1 MPQLAAF
8 ALLVFI
14 LYIGDVA
21 AVRSKSKLPSVFI
34 CAVLFLIGYWTFF
47 PENIVEIAGI
57 STPVVYLAIYLL
69 ITNMGTLLS
78 IDELKRQWRT
88 VVIALSG
95 IAGVGVILFT
105 VGRVFLDYQTI
116 IVATPPLTGGIV
128 SSLIMSQ
135 AASEA
140 GLESLAVLAI
150 LIYVMQGFIGYPLTS
165 MMLQREGRRVLDL
178 HRAGRWT
185 VVDDAASDTTSDGT
199 SLPRLFQNL
208 PPAYNTAYF
217 KLFRLGAVAFLAWGV
232 AQLIQ
237 PVFEISPFVLCLIG
251 GVLAS
256 SFGFLERQPLQSANS
271 FGFVIMILMLFI
283 FSGLNRA
290 TPEMLLDL
298 AGPMFGAIIIGI
310 AGMYIFSF
318 IAGRILGVTPA
329 MAFACSL
336 TALYGFPADYVI
348 TNEVVNSLTEDRS
361 ERAVLST
368 HMLPAMLVAGFVTVT
383 MVSVVIAG
391 IFAGL
396 IL

>member
-1 MPQLAAF
+1 MSQLAAF
-8 ALLVFI
+8 AILAFI

-21 AVRSKSKLPSVFI
+21 ALRTKSKLPSVFV

-47 PENIVEIAGI
+47 PANIVEIAGI
-57 STPVVYLAIYLL
+57 PTPVVYLAIYLL

-88 VVIALSG
+88 VVIALCG
-95 IAGVGVILFT
+95 IAGIAAILFT
-105 VGRVFLDYQTI
+105 VGRLFLDYQTV

-165 MMLQREGRRVLDL
+165 LMLQREGRRVLNL
-178 HRAGRWT
+178 YRAGQW
-185 VVDDAASDTTSDGT
+185 VVTDDAATGSTLGENP
-199 SLPRLFQNL
+199 LPRLFQKM
-208 PPAYNTAYF
+208 PPAYNTVYF
-217 KLFRLGAVAFLAWGV
+217 KLFRLGVVAFLAWGV

-237 PVFEISPFVLCLIG
+237 PLFEISPFVLCLIG

-271 FGFVIMILMLFI
+271 FGFVIMVLMLFI
-283 FSGLNRA
+283 FGGLNRA

-310 AGMYIFSF
+310 AGMYIFSYV
-318 IAGRILGVTPA
+318 AGKLLGMTPA

-348 TNEVVNSLTEDRS
+348 TNEVVNTLTDDEK
-361 ERAVLST
+361 ERAALSA
-368 HMLPAMLVAGFVTVT
+368 HMMPSMLVAGFVTVT

-391 IFAGL
+391 IFTGL
-396 IL
+396 I

>member
-8 ALLVFI
+8 AILALI
-14 LYIGDVA
+14 LYIGDVVA
-21 AVRSKSKLPSVFI
+21 LRTKSKLPSVFI

-47 PENIVEIAGI
+47 PENIVDIAGI
-57 STPVVYLAIYLL
+57 PTPVVYLSIYLL

-78 IDELKRQWRT
+78 LDELRRQWRT
-88 VVIALSG
+88 VVIAFSG
-95 IAGVGVILFT
+95 IAGIAAILFT
-105 VGRVFLDYQTI
+105 VGRLFLDYQTV

-128 SSLIMSQ
+128 SSLIMSE

-178 HRAGRWT
+178 YRNGQWT
-185 VVDDAASDTTSDGT
+185 IVDAAENASKPDENH
-199 SLPRLFQNL
+199 LPRLFRKL
-208 PPAYNTAYF
+208 PPAYNTTYF
-217 KLFRLGAVAFLAWGV
+217 KLFRVGSVAFLAWGT

-237 PVFEISPFVLCLIG
+237 PIFEISPFVLCLIG

-256 SFGFLERQPLQSANS
+256 SFGYLERQPLQSANS
-271 FGFVIMILMLFI
+271 FGFVIMVLMVFI
-283 FSGLNRA
+283 FGGLNRA
-290 TPEMLLDL
+290 TPEMLFDL

-310 AGMYIFSF
+310 IGMYIFSF
-318 IAGRILGVTPA
+318 IAGKIFGMTPA

-348 TNEVVNSLTEDRS
+348 TNEVVNTLTGDEK
-361 ERAVLST
+361 ERAALSA
-368 HMLPAMLVAGFVTVT
+368 HMLPSMLVAGFVTVT

-396 IL
+396 I

>member
-8 ALLVFI
+8 AILVFI
-14 LYIGDVA
+14 LYIGDVVA
-21 AVRSKSKLPSVFI
+21 LRTKSKLPSVFV

-57 STPVVYLAIYLL
+57 PTPVVYLAIYLL

-95 IAGVGVILFT
+95 IAGIAAILFT
-105 VGRVFLDYQTI
+105 VGRLFLDYQTV

-165 MMLQREGRRVLDL
+165 MMLQREGRRVLSL
-178 HRAGRWT
+178 YRAGQWT
-185 VVDDAASDTTSDGT
+185 VNDAATSST
-199 SLPRLFQNL
+199 SNENPMPRLFQKL
-208 PPAYNTAYF
+208 PPAYNTVYF
-217 KLFRLGAVAFLAWGV
+217 KLFRLGVVAFLAWGG
-232 AQLIQ
+232 AQLLQ
-237 PVFEISPFVLCLIG
+237 PFFDISPFVLCLIG

-271 FGFVIMILMLFI
+271 FGFIIMVLMLFI
-283 FSGLNRA
+283 FGGLNRA

-310 AGMYIFSF
+310 VGMYIFSY
-318 IAGRILGVTPA
+318 IAGKIFGMTPA

-348 TNEVVNSLTEDRS
+348 TNEVVNTLTDDEK
-361 ERAVLST
+361 ERAALSA
-368 HMLPAMLVAGFVTVT
+368 HMMPSMLVAGFVTVT

-391 IFAGL
+391 IFTGL
-396 IL
+396 I